1 MVYNKCGSSILHTY
15 DTRKILDGVMRKRKC
30 LACDFRF
37 YTYELPLSEE
47 QYDELQ
53 LRLKETRRDAGSQ
66 SETEREEV
74 A

>member
-1 MVYNKCGSSILHTY
+1 VICPECEHTVVHTY
-15 DTRKILDGVMRKRKC
+15 DTRKLGGGVLRKRKC
-30 LACDFRF
+30 LSCDFRF